1 MYILRTCYVLH
12 KDVKNMNT
20 EHNPYTG
27 KIIVVAIPKGGV
39 GKSAL
44 SMNIAPEVNPD
55 DFYDTDLIPAITTF
69 NGFRPED
76 SQWNVIR
83 LKNGVDSADKFAAD
97 LLEAKEQGK
106 AVLVDCGGFDSAITR
121 TAVAVSDL
129 ILSPFNDDPSD
140 TLGLMEFSKIL
151 DDISAKMGKVITA
164 HIVMNKVHPSR
175 TNFRDLDRYLDQF
188 DNLKRL
194 DTAIPLDK
202 TVPAK
207 FGEGLGV
214 VEHLTTLHGRAG
226 NAMRSLFL
234 DMRKLLDETRK

>member
-1 MYILRTCYVLH
+1 
-12 KDVKNMNT
+12 MNNK
-20 EHNPYTG
+20 HNPYAG

-44 SMNIAPEVNPD
+44 SMNIAPEVKPD
-55 DFYDTDLIPAITTF
+55 YFYDTDLIPAITTF
-69 NGFRPED
+69 NGFRPEG

-97 LLEAKEQGK
+97 LLEAKDQGK

-151 DDISAKMGKVITA
+151 DDISSKMGRKITA

-175 TNFRDLDRYLDQF
+175 SNFRDLDGYLDQF

-214 VEHLTTLHGRAG
+214 VEHLTTRHGRAG

-234 DMRKLLDETRK
+234 DIRKLLDERQ